1 MSLLAD
7 VQRAS
12 LDWENRLNHGGQ
24 GEALEVV
31 LQQRDQLTKAYVDFL
46 PVEAFG
52 YRDKD
57 AAGDRLPAGVAFE
70 LNVPEAVLSVE
81 DAKKVGAIRHGQQ
94 RYQIVRGDQ
103 GESGM
108 FPPAGHRRFW
118 RFWIVP
124 MEELP

>member
-1 MSLLAD
+1 MSLLAN
-7 VQRAS
+7 VQLAS

-24 GEALEVV
+24 GEAWEIVLE
-31 LQQRDQLTKAYVDFL
+31 QRDPVTKTYTGFLTVQ
-46 PVEAFG
+46 AFG

-70 LNVPEAVLSVE
+70 LNVAEALLSYE
-81 DAKKVGAIRHGQQ
+81 DAKRAGAILHGQQ

-103 GESGM
+103 GESGI
-108 FPPAGHRRFW
+108 FPPTGHRRFW